1 MGKEFLTLGIDTSCD
16 ETSASV
22 VRGFT
27 VLSNIQP
34 SQMEYHKKYGGVVPS
49 LARLAHEERIDNVV
63 EEALKK
69 AHVKIQD
76 IDGIAITYGPGLA
89 IALEV
94 GIRKAKAL
102 AEEFNK
108 PLILINHMEGHLLSA
123 FAERK
128 QSSEKTVGDFRNKL
142 SESFLDKVGDQQFPA
157 LGFLISGGHTEL
169 ILVKDWGEYEKIGET
184 VDDSCGE
191 AYDKCGRILGLGYP
205 AGAII
210 TEFAKQN
217 RKNIKI
223 EIVKENTSTLVK
235 GINLSSGI
243 EYKLPIAMVNSGDL
257 NFSYSGLKTA
267 FKQLVEGLLGRKIS
281 HSDELEGAGNSLT
294 KEQIMDLCVVFEAA
308 ALEQLK
314 IKLVRAV
321 KELGFGSKKMG
332 IKELWLGGGVVASSR
347 LRSEFRNAAKAFD
360 IKVRYP
366 FSNKLTGDNAAMIAL
381 AANVKL
387 SNLKEINHNPA
398 QNIYLKDF
406 DRIDRDPTL
415 SL

>member
-1 MGKEFLTLGIDTSCD
+1 
-16 ETSASV
+16 
-22 VRGFT
+22 
-27 VLSNIQP
+27 
-34 SQMEYHKKYGGVVPS
+34 
-49 LARLAHEERIDNVV
+49 
-63 EEALKK
+63 
-69 AHVKIQD
+69 VKIED
-76 IDGIAITYGPGLA
+76 IDGIAITYGPRLA

-108 PLILINHMEGHLLSA
+108 PLILINHMEGHSLSA

-169 ILVKDWGEYEKIGET
+169 ILVKNWGEYEKIGET

-235 GINLSSGI
+235 GINLISGE
-243 EYKLPIAMVNSGDL
+243 EYK
-257 NFSYSGLKTA
+257 
-267 FKQLVEGLLGRKIS
+267 
-281 HSDELEGAGNSLT
+281 
-294 KEQIMDLCVVFEAA
+294 
-308 ALEQLK
+308 
-314 IKLVRAV
+314 
-321 KELGFGSKKMG
+321 
-332 IKELWLGGGVVASSR
+332 
-347 LRSEFRNAAKAFD
+347 
-360 IKVRYP
+360 
-366 FSNKLTGDNAAMIAL
+366 
-381 AANVKL
+381 
-387 SNLKEINHNPA
+387 
-398 QNIYLKDF
+398 
-406 DRIDRDPTL
+406 
-415 SL
+415 